1 MAIEWSG
8 LSPGLLVRL
17 DRSGRQPLRAQLEA
31 SLREAIRGGRLPAGE
46 RLPSSRELA
55 RALAVSRGMV
65 QECYGQLLAEGYLT
79 SRTGSATR
87 VADISGQQ
95 AGDQPAAGPAAA
107 SPAPLS
113 PGRPPGEPPLIA
125 DFKPGVPDLSS
136 FPRTDWAWAVKQACT
151 EVASADLGYGDPRG
165 SSVLREVLAGYL
177 RRVRAAATSPER
189 MIISTGFAQGV
200 NLVLRALARQG
211 GVTCVAFED
220 PGYGSA
226 RADETVRAA
235 LAMGISVSYVPV
247 DEQGLVVSEL
257 VASGAQVVVVTPAH
271 QSPTGVVLSP
281 ARRHALTDWARRGG
295 YVIEDDY
302 DSEFRY
308 DKEPVGVLQGLAPD
322 QVFLLGTTSKA
333 LAPAVRLGW
342 VHAPSVLAAAVAAEK
357 EMSDRGSC
365 MLDQLALATLLTT
378 GRYDRHLRRM
388 RTVYA
393 ARRTAL
399 TDAFARHAPRVQL
412 TGLAAGFQAVAP
424 LPPGA
429 DETAVIAAARES
441 RVGLYGVGGY
451 RGNPDTAAPPGLVMG
466 FGNVRER
473 AIEPAIAAIADQL
486 S

>member
-8 LSPGLLVRL
+8 LSPELLIRL
-17 DRSGRQPLRAQLEA
+17 DRSAREPLRTQLET
-31 SLREAIRGGRLPAGE
+31 SLREAIRGGRLRAGE

-55 RALAVSRGMV
+55 RELGISRGMV

-87 VADISGQQ
+87 VADISGP
-95 AGDQPAAGPAAA
+95 QPAGQ
-107 SPAPLS
+107 PAPAGQPTPVPAVIS
-113 PGRPPGEPPLIA
+113 PPRRPQEPPLIA
-125 DFKPGVPDLSS
+125 DFKPAVPDLSS
-136 FPRTDWAWAVKQACT
+136 FPRTDWAWAIKQACT
-151 EVASADLGYGDPRG
+151 EAAVGDLGYGDPRG

-177 RRVRAAATSPER
+177 RRVRAAAASPAQ
-189 MIISTGFAQGV
+189 MIISTGFAQGI

-211 GVTCVAFED
+211 AVTRVAFED

-226 RADETVRAA
+226 QADETIRAV
-235 LAMGISVSYVPV
+235 LGMGIDVTYVPV

-257 VASGAQVVVVTPAH
+257 DTSGAQVIVVTPAH

-281 ARRHALTDWARRGG
+281 ARRHALTDWARRRSGF
-295 YVIEDDY
+295 VIEDDY

-308 DKEPVGVLQGLAPD
+308 DSEPVGTLQGLAPD
-322 QVFLLGTTSKA
+322 RVFLLGTASKS

-342 VHAPSVLAAAVAAEK
+342 VHAPQALAAAVAAEK

-365 MLDQLALATLLTT
+365 TIDQLALATLLTT

-399 TDAFARHAPRVQL
+399 TEA
-412 TGLAAGFQAVAP
+412 
-424 LPPGA
+424 
-429 DETAVIAAARES
+429 
-441 RVGLYGVGGY
+441 
-451 RGNPDTAAPPGLVMG
+451 
-466 FGNVRER
+466 
-473 AIEPAIAAIADQL
+473 
-486 S
+486 